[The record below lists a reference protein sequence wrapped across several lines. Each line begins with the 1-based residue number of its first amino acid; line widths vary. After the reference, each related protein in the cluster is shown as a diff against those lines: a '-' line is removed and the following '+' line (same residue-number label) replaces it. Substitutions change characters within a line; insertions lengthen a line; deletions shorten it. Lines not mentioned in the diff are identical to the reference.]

1 MTLLRKTPTCPIH
14 GAALVL
20 SHHGKKS
27 NLGHYFIEV
36 VGAPLLYCPS
46 CLEQG
51 RDTSVEVEPAASN
64 LFLKRLV
71 QLLEGSEFPGLLEKP
86 KIRVDFNPTKTTL
99 EHPYAGALTSS
110 LGPARVTAPHHVTPT
125 PASAPA
131 PAPAPAPAREPPE
144 EEPPRLEGI
153 DPVEPRHTLEQLVL
167 DHQTLESIREA
178 TNVLISQ
185 DLLYETW
192 NLCAV
197 ARTGRR
203 VALNFY
209 GPPGTGKT
217 LAADAIADLLG
228 KRILRISYAELESK
242 YVGETPKNIQAA
254 FTKASATGALL
265 FFDEADSILGKR
277 LVNVSQSADNSINV
291 ARSTTLIELD
301 NFNGAVIFASNLVKN
316 YDTAFL
322 RRMLAHV
329 EFRLPAAEQRE
340 RIWRGHIP
348 PQLPLDADV
357 DFTALAID
365 SEGAAGGD
373 IQNAVL
379 LAASYAAM
387 RQGAEQVVRLA
398 DLKRAITFI
407 LEGKRKIIEGHD
419 SPPFLE

>member
-1 MTLLRKTPTCPIH
+1 MSLLSRKPTCPIH
-14 GAALVL
+14 ECALML

-36 VGAPLLYCPS
+36 VGAPLLYCPE
-46 CLEQG
+46 CHERG
-51 RDTSVEVEPAASN
+51 TDTSVEIEPAASTA
-64 LFLKRLV
+64 FLKKLARL
-71 QLLEGSEFPGLLEKP
+71 LDSAEFPGLLSKP
-86 KIRVDFNPTKTTL
+86 RIRVDFNPAKTSL
-99 EHPYAGALTSS
+99 E
-110 LGPARVTAPHHVTPT
+110 
-125 PASAPA
+125 PASGERIGPLYTTESASHPGQA
-131 PAPAPAPAREPPE
+131 TE
-144 EEPPRLEGI
+144 EADEIRLTGI
-153 DPVEPRHTLEQLVL
+153 EPVEPRHSLDQLILDMDSLER
-167 DHQTLESIREA
+167 IREA
-178 TNVLISQ
+178 TNVLIAQ

-192 NLCAV
+192 NLGSI

-242 YVGETPKNIQAA
+242 YVGETPKNIKAA
-254 FTKASATGALL
+254 FAKASESDALL

-277 LVNVSQSADNSINV
+277 LLNVSQSADNSINV

-301 NFNGAVIFASNLVKN
+301 NFNGAVIFASNLVRN

-329 EFRLPAAEQRE
+329 EFRLPATEQRE
-340 RIWRGHIP
+340 QIWRCHVP
-348 PQLPLDADV
+348 AQLPVAGDV
-357 DFTALAID
+357 DFEVLARY

-379 LAASYAAM
+379 LAASYASM
-387 RQGAEQVVRLA
+387 RRGAAQVVALA
-398 DLKRAITFI
+398 DFERAISFI
-407 LEGKRKIIEGHD
+407 LEGKRKILEGD
-419 SPPFLE
+419 ASPDVEHFGWS

>member
-1 MTLLRKTPTCPIH
+1 MMSLLKKKPTCPVH
-14 GAALVL
+14 GCELVF
-20 SHHGKKS
+20 SHHGKKT
-27 NLGHYFIEV
+27 NVGHYFIEV
-36 VGAPLLYCPS
+36 IGAPLYYCPH
-46 CLEQG
+46 CMEKGQ
-51 RDTSVEVEPAASN
+51 DTSIEVEPAASN
-64 LFLKRLV
+64 AFLKKLAP
-71 QLLEGSEFPGLLEKP
+71 LLDASDFPGLLSKP
-86 KIRVDFNPTKTTL
+86 RVRVDFNPSKTALDEHRAERVGTL
-99 EHPYAGALTSS
+99 QS
-110 LGPARVTAPHHVTPT
+110 LA
-125 PASAPA
+125 APA
-131 PAPAPAPAREPPE
+131 AAPRSGEDAE
-144 EEPPRLEGI
+144 EERLLGLE
-153 DPVEPRHTLEQLVL
+153 PVEPRHTLDQLIL
-167 DHQTLESIREA
+167 DMDSLERIREA

-192 NLCAV
+192 NLGSV

-242 YVGETPKNIQAA
+242 YVGETPKNIQAVFA
-254 FTKASATGALL
+254 KAAETGALL

-277 LVNVSQSADNSINV
+277 LLNISQSADNSINV

-329 EFRLPAAEQRE
+329 EFRLPATEQRQ
-340 RIWRGHIP
+340 RIWEGHVP
-348 PQLPLDADV
+348 RELPLARDV
-357 DFTALAID
+357 DFETLARF

-379 LAASYAAM
+379 LAASYASM
-387 RQGAEQVVRLA
+387 RRGDARIVSLA
-398 DLKRAITFI
+398 DFERAISFILDGKRRI
-407 LEGKRKIIEGHD
+407 LEGQAGPD
-419 SPPFLE
+419 SDHFGWN

>member
-1 MTLLRKTPTCPIH
+1 MSLLKKKPTCPIH
-14 GAALVL
+14 GCELIL

-36 VGAPLLYCPS
+36 VGAPLLYCQD
-46 CLEQG
+46 CFEKGQ
-51 RDTSVEVEPAASN
+51 DTSVEIEPAASN
-64 LFLKRLV
+64 AFLKKLV
-71 QLLEGSEFPGLLEKP
+71 QLLDSADFPGLLSKP
-86 KIRVDFNPTKTTL
+86 RIRVDFNPAKTGL
-99 EHPYAGALTSS
+99 DDPAAERV
-110 LGPARVTAPHHVTPT
+110 GPLYRPSAQEAAAQSH
-125 PASAPA
+125 ASQAAPA
-131 PAPAPAPAREPPE
+131 EDE
-144 EEPPRLEGI
+144 PRLTGI
-153 DPVEPRHTLEQLVL
+153 EPVEPRHSLDQLILDQDSLER
-167 DHQTLESIREA
+167 IREA

-192 NLCAV
+192 NLGSV

-228 KRILRISYAELESK
+228 KRILRISYAELDCIF
-242 YVGETPKNIQAA
+242 VGETPIYFQAA
-254 FTKASATGALL
+254 FAKACVTGALL

-277 LVNVSQSADNSINV
+277 LLNVSQSADNSINV

-301 NFNGAVIFASNLVKN
+301 NFNGAVIFASNLVGN

-329 EFRLPAAEQRE
+329 EFKLPATEQRE

-348 PQLPLDADV
+348 RQLPLTEEV
-357 DFTALAID
+357 DFELLAQY

-379 LAASYAAM
+379 LAASYASM
-387 RQGAEQVVRLA
+387 RQEPARVVSLN
-398 DLKRAITFI
+398 DFKRAIDFILDGKRRI
-407 LEGKRKIIEGHD
+407 LEGSAGIDAE
-419 SPPFLE
+419 PW

>member
-1 MTLLRKTPTCPIH
+1 MSLLRKTPVCPLH
-14 GAALVL
+14 GEPLLL
-20 SHHGKKS
+20 SHHGKKT

-36 VGAPLLYCPS
+36 VGAPLLYCPR
-46 CLEQG
+46 CHEQG

-64 LFLKRLV
+64 AFLKRLIRV
-71 QLLEGSEFPGLLEKP
+71 LETSEFPGLLDKP
-86 KIRVDFNPTKTTL
+86 KLRVDFNPTRTAL
-99 EHPYAGALTSS
+99 DQPYAAALTSS
-110 LGPARVTAPHHVTPT
+110 VGSGTLGAGPVAVQTI
-125 PASAPA
+125 SNGQ
-131 PAPAPAPAREPPE
+131 REAQE
-144 EEPPRLEGI
+144 ETTEPRLEGI
-153 DPVEPRHTLEQLVL
+153 EPVEPRHTLAQLIL
-167 DHQTLESIREA
+167 DQDTLERIREA
-178 TNVLISQ
+178 TNVLVSQ

-192 NLCAV
+192 GLCSV

-228 KRILRISYAELESK
+228 KQILRISYAEIESK
-242 YVGETPKNIQAA
+242 YVGETPKNIKAA
-254 FTKASATGALL
+254 FAKAAETGALL

-329 EFRLPAAEQRE
+329 EFRLPATEQRE
-340 RIWRGHIP
+340 QIWRGHIP
-348 PQLPLDADV
+348 PQLPLAADV
-357 DFTALAID
+357 DFEALAVY

-379 LAASYAAM
+379 LAASYASM
-387 RQGAEQVVRLA
+387 RRGAEQIVMLA
-398 DLKRAITFI
+398 DLKRAIAFI
-407 LEGKRKIIEGHD
+407 LDGKRKIIEGD
-419 SPPFLE
+419 AWVNGEW